1 MNDAAGKEGAK
12 DGEAAYD
19 GAREA
24 LGGSAYDGAYVAL
37 GDGAIVAES
46 M

>member
-12 DGEAAYD
+12 DGEAAD
-19 GAREA
+19 GGANEA
-24 LGGSAYDGAYVAL
+24 LGGSAYDGAYVVL
-37 GDGAIVAES
+37 GNGAIVAES